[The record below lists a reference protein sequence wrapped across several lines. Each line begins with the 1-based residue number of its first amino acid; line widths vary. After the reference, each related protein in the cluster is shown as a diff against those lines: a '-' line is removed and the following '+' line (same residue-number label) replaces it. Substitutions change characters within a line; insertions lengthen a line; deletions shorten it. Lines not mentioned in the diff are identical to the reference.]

1 MQRPR
6 LELGVGLLLSR
17 SPSLYPSLSPS
28 SEIFHSSLPFS
39 LCPAGTIGFIRIAAT
54 PSPPKVAPPAK
65 NAKARLNPEKRI
77 PLVSSSL
84 AAPRACPPARS
95 LARSSARLRSVA
107 RPERSAGERP
117 LTGTGRC
124 IGIAYAMHSSR
135 TVAVCRWTR
144 SARLI
149 FTYPHHFVPFVVFR
163 SWKDAE
169 GWSRVF
175 VKRTINPLDD

>member
-6 LELGVGLLLSR
+6 LELGVGLLLSH

-77 PLVSSSL
+77 PLVSSGL
-84 AAPRACPPARS
+84 AAPRACPPAHS
-95 LARSSARLRSVA
+95 LARSLVRSAPLRSSARE
-107 RPERSAGERP
+107 ERGWTTAHWDRP
-117 LTGTGRC
+117 LHRNRIRDAFVTYRGRVQVNAIRPIDFYLPPPLC
-124 IGIAYAMHSSR
+124 PFRRVSFVEGSR
-135 TVAVCRWTR
+135 GLVTR
-144 SARLI
+144 LR
-149 FTYPHHFVPFVVFR
+149 
-163 SWKDAE
+163 
-169 GWSRVF
+169 
-175 VKRTINPLDD
+175 